1 MQFPWPV
8 ICKRFS
14 FALCLLLNNNQHFA
28 LLFQFIN
35 YINLLVWIL
44 VWFVSLFDASA
55 VAILSLVL
63 AKCVVRWIPALTS
76 LLWLLLL
83 TFIKNVFASSVS
95 LLLLLLVVVVL
106 ILPWLNRFDAWL
118 PIIVEQ
124 LLKKYSKTWKFTLY
138 RIFINFYSFPLPL
151 ATLDGF

>member
-1 MQFPWPV
+1 MRFPWPV
-8 ICKRFS
+8 YVNVFY

-35 YINLLVWIL
+35 YINLLVWIW

-55 VAILSLVL
+55 VEILLLVL
-63 AKCVVRWIPALTS
+63 TKCVVRWIPALSS
-76 LLWLLLL
+76 LLWLLLF
-83 TFIKNVFASSVS
+83 TFIKNVFASFVS
-95 LLLLLLVVVVL
+95 FLLLMLLVAL
-106 ILPWLNRFDAWL
+106 LSPWLNTFGVWL
-118 PIIVEQ
+118 PIIVEH

-138 RIFINFYSFPLPL
+138 RIFINFYSLSLPL